1 MEDSLSKRYLLYL
14 RDMSRKIV
22 YGAASSAGDYSQVLI
37 RGYKKDNGRIR
48 TSASLVTSFIIKHIH
63 PNLL

>member
-1 MEDSLSKRYLLYL
+1 MQEMVTLSEQMEDSLSKRYLLYL

-37 RGYKKDNGRIR
+37 RGFKKIMEENFQG
-48 TSASLVTSFIIKHIH
+48 
-63 PNLL
+63 